1 VPLSRTV
8 SLTVSLAVSLSRAAS
23 LTVSLA
29 VPLSRTASLTVSLAV
44 PLSRTALTRRCVCG
58 YGGQVW
64 EREVF
69 ASQHVRSLKDEV
81 DFVSS
86 FGYAVYLASAEE
98 AEMNTDFQRVYTVS
112 ARLPPNV

>member
-1 VPLSRTV
+1 
-8 SLTVSLAVSLSRAAS
+8 
-23 LTVSLA
+23 
-29 VPLSRTASLTVSLAV
+29 
-44 PLSRTALTRRCVCG
+44 
-58 YGGQVW
+58 VW

-98 AEMNTDFQRVYTVS
+98 AEMNTDFQRVYTVREKTLAS
-112 ARLPPNV
+112 LSLGLRLHRAV

>member
-1 VPLSRTV
+1 
-8 SLTVSLAVSLSRAAS
+8 
-23 LTVSLA
+23 
-29 VPLSRTASLTVSLAV
+29 
-44 PLSRTALTRRCVCG
+44 
-58 YGGQVW
+58 
-64 EREVF
+64 VF

-112 ARLPPNV
+112 AKTPSPPASLGCRSIGPCSRAASGQPAAATAPSARVEQGSSRLDAAAAWERILAAVGVRAAGPRAVGQCV